1 MKICLVTPAPHGSR
15 KGNRVTALRW
25 AKILRSL
32 GHRVA
37 VEQEYRGQRC
47 DLAVTLHAR
56 RSFPSIE
63 RFSNRHPNLPLFVAL
78 TGTDLYGDIHEDPD
92 AQRSLEMATRLVVL
106 QPMGVGE
113 LPEHLRD
120 KARVIFQSA
129 EKPPGKFC
137 PQKGVFEVCVLG
149 HLRPVKD
156 PFRAA
161 KAARLLPPASRL
173 RVTHI
178 GRALSAEA
186 EAQARAEAAS
196 NPRYCWLRELPR
208 WKALRRLARS
218 RLLVL
223 TSHMEGGANVLS
235 EAIAASVPILSSRIP
250 SSIGVLGPNYAGFF
264 SVGDTNRLAEL
275 LLRAETGQDFYREL
289 QDSCRGLQPLV
300 EPARETRSWQEL
312 LEEVERAG

>member
-15 KGNRVTALRW
+15 NGNRVTALRW
-25 AKILRSL
+25 AKILRNL
-32 GHRVA
+32 GHRVV
-37 VEQEYRGQRC
+37 VEEQYRGQRC
-47 DLAVTLHAR
+47 DLAVALHAR

-63 RFSNRHPNLPLFVAL
+63 RFSSQHPNLPLILAL
-78 TGTDLYGDIHEDPD
+78 TGTDLYGDIHDNPE
-92 AQRSLEMATRLVVL
+92 AQRSLEMVTRLVVL

-129 EKPPGKFC
+129 EKPPGKFR
-137 PQKGVFEVCVLG
+137 PRKGVFEACVLG

-156 PFRAA
+156 PLRAA
-161 KAARLLPPASRL
+161 KAARLLPPSSRL

-178 GRALSAEA
+178 GSALSEEA

-196 NPRYCWLRELPR
+196 NPRYCWLGELPR
-208 WKALRRLARS
+208 WKALRLLARS

-235 EAIAASVPILSSRIP
+235 EAIAASVPILSSRIS

-264 SVGDTNRLAEL
+264 PVGETTRLAEL
-275 LLRAETGQDFYREL
+275 FLRAETDLDFYRKL
-289 QDSCRGLQPLV
+289 QAGCRKLQPLV
-300 EPARETRSWQEL
+300 EPARETRSWREL
-312 LEEVERAG
+312 LQEVER

>member
-47 DLAVTLHAR
+47 DLAIALHAR

-63 RFSNRHPNLPLFVAL
+63 RFSNQHPNLPLILAL
-78 TGTDLYGDIHEDPD
+78 TGTDLYGDIHDDPE
-92 AQRSLEMATRLVVL
+92 ARRSLQMAARLVVL

-113 LPEHLRD
+113 LPEHLRH

-129 EKPPGKFC
+129 EKPPGKFR
-137 PQKGVFEVCVLG
+137 PQKGVFEACVLG

-156 PFRAA
+156 PLRTA
-161 KAARLLPPASRL
+161 KAARLLPPSSRL

-178 GRALSAEA
+178 GRALSEEA
-186 EAQARAEAAS
+186 EAQASAEAAS

-208 WKALRRLARS
+208 WKALRLLARS

-235 EAIAASVPILSSRIP
+235 EAIASSVPILCSRIS
-250 SSIGVLGPNYAGFF
+250 SSIGILGPNYAGFF
-264 SVGDTNRLAEL
+264 SVGDTKRLAEL
-275 LLRAETGQDFYREL
+275 LLRAETEQDFYREL
-289 QDSCRGLQPLV
+289 QDSCRGLQALV
-300 EPARETRSWQEL
+300 EPARETRSWQDL
-312 LEEVERAG
+312 LEEVEQAG

>member
-1 MKICLVTPAPHGSR
+1 M
-15 KGNRVTALRW
+15 TALRW

-47 DLAVTLHAR
+47 DLAVALHAR

-78 TGTDLYGDIHEDPD
+78 AGTDLYGDIHEDPD

-106 QPMGVGE
+106 QPMGVAE
-113 LPEHLRD
+113 LPDHLRD

-129 EKPPGKFC
+129 EKPPGKFR
-137 PQKGVFEVCVLG
+137 PQKGVFETCVLG

-161 KAARLLPPASRL
+161 KDARLLPPASRL

-178 GRALSAEA
+178 WRALSEEA

-275 LLRAETGQDFYREL
+275 LLRAETEQDFYREL
-289 QDSCRGLQPLV
+289 QESCRGLQRLV

-312 LEEVERAG
+312 LEEVKRAG

>member
-1 MKICLVTPAPHGSR
+1 M
-15 KGNRVTALRW
+15 TALRW

-47 DLAVTLHAR
+47 DLAVALHAR

-63 RFSNRHPNLPLFVAL
+63 RFSHQHPNLPLILAL
-78 TGTDLYGDIHEDPD
+78 TGTDLYGDIHDDPE
-92 AQRSLEMATRLVVL
+92 ARRSLEMATRLVVL

-113 LPEHLRD
+113 LPEHLRH

-129 EKPPGKFC
+129 EKPPGKF
-137 PQKGVFEVCVLG
+137 PPRKDVFEACVLG

-156 PFRAA
+156 PLRAA
-161 KAARLLPPASRL
+161 KAARLLPPSSRL
-173 RVTHI
+173 LVTHI
-178 GRALSAEA
+178 GRALSDEA

-196 NPRYCWLRELPR
+196 NPRYCWLGELPR
-208 WKALRRLARS
+208 WKALRLLARS

-235 EAIAASVPILSSRIP
+235 EAIASAAPILCSRIS
-250 SSIGVLGPNYAGFF
+250 SSIGILGPNYAGYF
-264 SVGDTNRLAEL
+264 SVGDTKRLAEL
-275 LLRAETGQDFYREL
+275 LLRAETAQEFYREL
-289 QDSCRGLQPLV
+289 RDSCRGLQPLV